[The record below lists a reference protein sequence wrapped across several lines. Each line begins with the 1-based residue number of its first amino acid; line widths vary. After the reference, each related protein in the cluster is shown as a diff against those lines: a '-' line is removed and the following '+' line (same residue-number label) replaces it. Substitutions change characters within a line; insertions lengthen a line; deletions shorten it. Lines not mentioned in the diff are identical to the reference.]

1 MGIDQQTIY
10 KLLALFGLIG
20 TAFLLVNFQFIFALI
35 VLIVAISSWL
45 LSSKTDSSA

>member
-20 TAFLLVNFQFIFALI
+20 TLLLLVNFQFLFALI
-35 VLIVAISSWL
+35 VLIVAITSWL
-45 LSSKTDSSA
+45 LFKQDTSA

>member
-1 MGIDQQTIY
+1 MKIDQQTVY

-20 TAFLLVNFQFIFALI
+20 TILLLVSFQFIFAII

-45 LSSKTDSSA
+45 LSKKDSTT